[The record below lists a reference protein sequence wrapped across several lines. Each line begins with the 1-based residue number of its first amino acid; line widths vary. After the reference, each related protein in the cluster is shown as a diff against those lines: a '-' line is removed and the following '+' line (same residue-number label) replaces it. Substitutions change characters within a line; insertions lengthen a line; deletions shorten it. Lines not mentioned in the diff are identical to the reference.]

1 MESSLEYSFR
11 HLTELDQ
18 KIKTKVSIIFS
29 THNASPYASPL
40 SLDWLA
46 NNDDGCCAEKE
57 VCIVRTGQASV
68 PKNRSATLAY
78 SQLRVKEVAELV
90 PGLLAGRHRGFRE
103 TTGDILIFLDDD
115 VRVSKGWLDAMLE
128 PFVDPSVHLVGCRY
142 LPNYEV
148 EPPEWPEQLW
158 TETPEG
164 RYLTYLSLLDN
175 GPETAEISPTM
186 IWGLCYAIRRETLT
200 KLGGFHPDAY
210 LWELRRYRGDGETA
224 PCRLAEQLKLR
235 AMYQGKTAVYHQI
248 PRWKMTLEFF
258 ERRAYLEGISNSYCH
273 IRRAGNATGKPN
285 LRSRL
290 GLLKAASKIRLLGRE
305 TSIEAILARIDYSY
319 RRGYAYHQS
328 EVRRDPKLLAWV
340 LREDYWD
347 YRLPD
352 GWEK

>member
-29 THNASPYASPL
+29 THNASPYGSPL

-115 VRVSKGWLDAMLE
+115 VRVSKGWLDAVLE

-148 EPPEWPEQLW
+148 EPPEWLEQLW

-164 RYLTYLSLLDN
+164 RYLPYLSLLDN

-224 PCRLAEQLKLR
+224 PSRLAEQLKLR
-235 AMYQGKTAVYHQI
+235 AIYQGKTAVYHQI
-248 PRWKMTLEFF
+248 PRWKTTLEFC
-258 ERRAYLEGISNSYCH
+258 ELRAYLEGISNSYCR
-273 IRRAGNATGKPN
+273 IRREGNATGKPN

-290 GLLKAASKIRLLGRE
+290 GLLAAASKIRLLGRE

-340 LREDYWD
+340 LRGDYWD